1 MGKIVGL
8 IASAALMA
16 VLVPMAGQAE
26 HCDSQIVI
34 FSSNSA
40 GTPAINSNAG
50 TCPVADHAYDS
61 RLINPLSDQVTVRF
75 IQDGACTLGD
85 TMDGTLDGLG
95 VENMPLLFECIE
107 TQTGATVFDTP
118 GQIAID
124 ETASGCITATLGE
137 ESNSFHTIDSGGCFE

>member
-1 MGKIVGL
+1 M

-16 VLVPMAGQAE
+16 VLVPMAGRAE

-75 IQDGACTLGD
+75 IQDGACSLGA

-95 VENMPLLFECIE
+95 VENMPLLLECIE
-107 TQTGATVFDTP
+107 TRRDVFDTP

-124 ETASGCITATLGE
+124 ETASGCITATVGE